1 MIARRAT
8 LAIVKSRFRTLWPI
22 MFGLFLL
29 SGAFGWFQQNSLSQ
43 FAHQNNV
50 LLNEPEAWL
59 FGPLIFT
66 TAIAIAIAYA
76 NTRNSARDIFA
87 FCEESAPLFG
97 RHRARASALAPI
109 FIVAICCLAEYIG
122 ARLNPNYVTPP
133 TFFVFDAIG
142 AITAMM
148 IALSIPLRSGWNKVL
163 YALLA
168 LSASLLCGF
177 IVTTAVTYTNDAILV
192 LMGDNYFG
200 AFNDLWGG
208 LAELGFAILLGF
220 VALRQYGEALARFDA
235 LPDDN
240 RSK

>member
-1 MIARRAT
+1 MITRQAT
-8 LAIVKSRFRTLWPI
+8 VAIVKSRLRTLWPVTLI
-22 MFGLFLL
+22 LL
-29 SGAFGWFQQNSLSQ
+29 IISGAFGWIQQNSLSQ
-43 FAHQNNV
+43 FAHQNDV

-59 FGPLIFT
+59 FGPLVFT

-97 RHRARASALAPI
+97 RHRARASALVPI
-109 FIVAICCLAEYIG
+109 LIVAACSTAEYVG

-133 TFFVFDAIG
+133 TFFIFDAIG

-148 IALSIPLRSGWNKVL
+148 VALSIPLRSSWNKAL
-163 YALLA
+163 YVFLA
-168 LSASLLCGF
+168 LCASLLCGF
-177 IVTTAVTYTNDAILV
+177 IVIAAVTYTNDTILV
-192 LMGDNYFG
+192 LMGDNYFV

-208 LAELGFAILLGF
+208 LAELAFAALIGL

-235 LPDDN
+235 LPDEEG
-240 RSK
+240 SK